1 MGELSF
7 KCVAATA
14 TPHAAVPTLT
24 LRLRVTESTGT
35 RVGAIALRV
44 QIQIQ
49 PAQRRYSP
57 REGQRLHDL
66 FGDPSRWG
74 ETLNPLHLTT
84 LTVMVPTFSDSVE
97 IDVPVPCSYDLEV
110 AGSRYFASLDDGQ
123 VPLLLLFSGTVFHQG
138 PTGLLIEQVPWHTE
152 CTYRLPVA
160 IWREIMEM
168 YFPDTGWL
176 RLRRDTLDALAAFKS
191 RRALVTW
198 NDTVEALLAE
208 GN

>member
-1 MGELSF
+1 MGDLSF
-7 KCVAATA
+7 KCLTATA

-24 LRLRVTESTGT
+24 MRLRVTESTGT
-35 RVGAIALRV
+35 RVGAIALRC
-44 QIQIQ
+44 QIHIQ
-49 PAQRRYSP
+49 PAQRRYSAK
-57 REGQRLHDL
+57 EGQRLHDL

-74 ETLNPLHLTT
+74 ETLNPMHMTT

-97 IDVPVPCSYDLEV
+97 VDVPVPCSYDLEV
-110 AGSRYFASLDDGQ
+110 AGSRYFASLDDGY

-138 PTGLLIEQVPWHTE
+138 PTGLLIEQVPWHSE
-152 CTYRLPVA
+152 CAYRLPVA
-160 IWREIMEM
+160 VWREIMEM

-208 GN
+208 RN

>member
-35 RVGAIALRV
+35 RIGAIALRI

-84 LTVMVPTFSDSVE
+84 LTVMVPTFSDSIE
-97 IDVPVPCSYDLEV
+97 IDVPV
-110 AGSRYFASLDDGQ
+110 
-123 VPLLLLFSGTVFHQG
+123 
-138 PTGLLIEQVPWHTE
+138 
-152 CTYRLPVA
+152 
-160 IWREIMEM
+160 
-168 YFPDTGWL
+168 
-176 RLRRDTLDALAAFKS
+176 
-191 RRALVTW
+191 
-198 NDTVEALLAE
+198 
-208 GN
+208 